1 MKFEVEELRIQN
13 AWSFLPIF
21 FTKKVQVNYPSVFE
35 VAREPPQDALVY
47 LAW

>member
-1 MKFEVEELRIQN
+1 MVVPSN
-13 AWSFLPIF
+13 VF

-47 LAW
+47 LACELQL